1 MADASIDSREFRN
14 TMGLFATGVTV
25 VTARVGQQRRGMTAN
40 SFTSVSLHPPL
51 LLVCVDNGASMH
63 PMLEVAESFAVN
75 ILAAD
80 QRAASDAFARHGQ
93 NEAVMNGIPFHDG
106 PLGSPILDD
115 VMAWVECRVEARHAG
130 GDQHAGRGVEPPVG
144 PFDHHP
150 ARLVGEPDRDV
161 DRDDRVDGRP
171 FRREAGASWA
181 IVAAVLEAH
190 RNPPRGAAGRRRE
203 WSKRM
208 PAILGGRGTRRQTLG
223 HRRMPQ
229 GEGVC

>member
-75 ILAAD
+75 ILAGD

-106 PLGSPILDD
+106 PLGSPILED
-115 VMAWVECRVEARHAG
+115 VMAWVECRVQERYAG
-130 GDQHAGRGVEPPVG
+130 GDHTIVVGRVEAMATERG
-144 PFDHHP
+144 
-150 ARLVGEPDRDV
+150 DV
-161 DRDDRVDGRP
+161 DPLLYFSGGYRGI
-171 FRREAGASWA
+171 GAPIA
-181 IVAAVLEAH
+181 
-190 RNPPRGAAGRRRE
+190 
-203 WSKRM
+203 K
-208 PAILGGRGTRRQTLG
+208 
-223 HRRMPQ
+223 
-229 GEGVC
+229 